1 MNFFKFFVL
10 YLMESSTF
18 QIKDLINPRIHRRP
32 LFSMILKV
40 FLGHLIQPDIVIAVG
55 DLKGFMKDLLD
66 LF

>member
-1 MNFFKFFVL
+1 MDG
-10 YLMESSTF
+10 TF
-18 QIKDLINPRIHRRP
+18 QIKDLINPRIHRHP
-32 LFSMILKV
+32 VFLKILKV